1 MRFTVKSLLYVMT
14 LVAAYTVMVS
24 QSMQQHT
31 IPVFVAWAFFAV
43 VLYWGL
49 RRI

>member
-1 MRFTVKSLLYVMT
+1 MA

-24 QSMQQHT
+24 QSLHKHT
-31 IPVFVAWAFFAV
+31 IPVFVAWAFLAALMF
-43 VLYWGL
+43 WGL